1 MTMLESVLEKIK
13 KCEDSLSKI
22 SVDAQRYIEKHNEYV
37 ELRGDE
43 DASFIKDKMK
53 EKIAKV
59 IDR

>member
-22 SVDAQRYIEKHNEYV
+22 SVDAQRYIEKHNEYI
-37 ELRGDE
+37 EGKILDS
-43 DASFIKDKMK
+43 SFIKDKMK